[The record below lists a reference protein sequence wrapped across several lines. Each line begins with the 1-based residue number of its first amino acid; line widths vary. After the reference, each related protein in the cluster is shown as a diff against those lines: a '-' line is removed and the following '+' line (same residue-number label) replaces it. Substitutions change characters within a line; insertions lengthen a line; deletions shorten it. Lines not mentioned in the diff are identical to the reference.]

1 MIDDRALSQVRQRL
15 SLRKPQTRSL
25 EILADVLDRIVLRGT
40 EENADRKI
48 EVDIFDALIEVRK
61 GYPRIEQ
68 FEREF
73 VSLCFA
79 IATGVGKTRLMGA
92 FISYLYMTGLSRN
105 FFVLAPNLT
114 IYEKLLADFQPASP
128 KYVFKGVEAFAHQH
142 PLIVNAENYEE
153 GRGVRGSDLLGQE
166 AAIIN
171 IFNISKINSEVRGG
185 RSPRIKRLQEYIGES
200 YFDYLAGLPDLVLL
214 MDEAHRYR
222 ASAGE
227 RAINELKPILG
238 IEVTATPKT
247 VGTGSRPFRNVI
259 YNYDLPEAMED
270 GYVKEPAVGTRAN
283 FDPKSVS
290 EDVLERIKL
299 EDGVHYHEHVKVQ
312 LQTYARQHEV
322 KQVHPFMLVVA
333 TDIQHAER
341 LKAFIESGE
350 FFEGRYAG
358 KVITVHSG
366 QTGIVSDDVAA
377 KLLAVEHSTATE
389 IVIHVNSLQEG
400 WDVTNLYTIVPLRAS
415 ASSILT
421 EQTLGRGLRLPYG
434 KRTGVEAVDTLTVIA
449 HERFNEIIE
458 RAKTSDV
465 LIKKQITI
473 GDGGDVPK
481 STPVMIETKSVVEEM
496 LRPSTPPDSASPNRV
511 KEGERPTFSFKSE
524 DEVSLAE
531 TTLKDVLPQYQKS
544 VSSLKDITSPEVLQ
558 KIVEDTVAAQRGK
571 EGLFSSLTEDRVKAV
586 VKEVCEVFAE
596 KTIAVPQIVLTPTD
610 QVSFGFEPFKL
621 QGLDQWNYQ
630 PLSRELLVQVLRTEK
645 RSTIS
650 SSEGGEREADLRNYI
665 VARLIDFDEVDYDAH
680 AEMLY
685 DLADQ
690 VVQRL
695 RSYLPNEDDVHNV
708 LVSRGKEM
716 AQAILTQMREHMRRT
731 QTTYRVSVT
740 AAFTMLKPQAYD
752 GSGKDAV
759 RDFRQAPERL
769 SEIKR
774 FVFKGFTKGCYPF
787 AKFDSDPERRLAML
801 LDDEPTVLKWMKPA
815 PNQFR
820 IEDADGHPYQPD
832 FVVETDTERLILE
845 PKRRDLVDD
854 ADVVRKTRAAVLWCH
869 IATEHHANKVGEKPW
884 RYAIIPDD
892 QIQASATLDGL
903 LSAHTK
909 IADAEL
915 RTRFEIAVPA

>member
-1 MIDDRALSQVRQRL
+1 MIDQRALSQIRQRL

-25 EILADVLDRIVLRGT
+25 EILTDILDRIVLRGT
-40 EENADRKI
+40 GDEADRKI
-48 EVDIFDALIEVRK
+48 EIDLEDALAEVQK
-61 GYPRIEQ
+61 TYPQVQQ
-68 FEREF
+68 FERKF

-92 FISYLYMTGLSRN
+92 FVSYLYMTGLSRN
-105 FFVLAPNLT
+105 FFILAPNLT
-114 IYEKLLADFQPASP
+114 IYEKLLADFQPSSP
-128 KYVFKGVEAFAHQH
+128 KYVFKGVEAFAHQP

-153 GRGVRGSDLLGQE
+153 GRGVRGADLLGQE

-227 RAINELKPILG
+227 KAINELKPILG

-247 VGTGSRPFRNVI
+247 VGASSRPFRNVI
-259 YNYDLPEAMED
+259 YDYDLPEAMED

-283 FDPKSVS
+283 FEPKSVS

-322 KQVHPFMLVVA
+322 KQVHPFMLIVA

-341 LKAFIESGE
+341 LKDFMESTE
-350 FFEGRYAG
+350 FFDGRYAG
-358 KVITVHSG
+358 KVITVHSR

-400 WDVTNLYTIVPLRAS
+400 WDVTNLYTIVPLRAA

-449 HERFNEIIE
+449 HDRFNEIIE
-458 RAKTSDV
+458 RARTSDV
-465 LIKKQITI
+465 LIKKHITI
-473 GDGGDVPK
+473 GEGGDVPK
-481 STPVMIETKSVVEEM
+481 STPVMVETKSVVEEM
-496 LRPSTPPDSASPNRV
+496 LRPTPTGTGSPDRV
-511 KEGERPTFSFKSE
+511 KDHRPSFSFKSDE
-524 DEVSLAE
+524 EVSLAE
-531 TTLKDVLPQYQKS
+531 TTLKEVLPHYQKT

-558 KIVEDTVAAQRGK
+558 QIVEDTVAVQRGK
-571 EGLFSSLTEDRVKAV
+571 EGLFSSLTAERVNAV

-621 QGLDQWNYQ
+621 QGLDQWSYQ

-695 RSYLPNEDDVHNV
+695 RSYLPNEDDVQNV
-708 LVSRGKEM
+708 LVTRGKEM
-716 AQAILTQMREHMRRT
+716 AQAILAQMREHMRRT

-774 FVFKGFTKGCYPF
+774 FVFKGFKKGCYPF
-787 AKFDSDPERRLAML
+787 AKFDSDPERRLAVL
-801 LDDEPTVLKWMKPA
+801 LDDEPSVLQWMKPA

-820 IEDADGHPYQPD
+820 IEDADGRPYQPD
-832 FVVETDTERLILE
+832 FVVETKSERLILE

-869 IATEHHANKVGEKPW
+869 IATEHHAKKVGEKPW
-884 RYAIIPDD
+884 RYALIPDD

-909 IADAEL
+909 VADTEL
-915 RTRFEIAVPA
+915 RTRFEIVEAG

>member
-1 MIDDRALSQVRQRL
+1 MIDPRALSQIRQRL

-25 EILADVLDRIVLRGT
+25 EILADILDRVVLRGT
-40 EENADRKI
+40 GEKADRKI
-48 EVDIFDALIEVRK
+48 EIDIHEALDEVRRS
-61 GYPRIEQ
+61 YPEVEQ

-79 IATGVGKTRLMGA
+79 LATGVGKTRLMGA

-114 IYEKLLADFQPASP
+114 IYEKLLADFQPSSP
-128 KYVFKGVEAFAHQH
+128 KYVFKGVEAFAHQP

-153 GRGVRGSDLLGQE
+153 GRGVRGADLLGQE

-200 YFDYLAGLPDLVLL
+200 YFDYLSGLPDLVLL

-247 VGTGSRPFRNVI
+247 VGAGSRPFRNVI

-283 FDPKSVS
+283 FDPKSVA

-341 LKAFIESGE
+341 LKTFMESSE
-350 FFEGRYAG
+350 FFDGRYAG

-366 QTGIVSDDVAA
+366 HSGVESDDTAA
-377 KLLAVEHSTATE
+377 KLLAVEHSSATE
-389 IVIHVNSLQEG
+389 IVVHVNKLKEG

-415 ASSILT
+415 ASDILT

-449 HERFNEIIE
+449 HDRFNEIIE
-458 RAKTSDV
+458 RARTAEG
-465 LIKKQITI
+465 LIKKKITI
-473 GDGGDVPK
+473 GEGGDVPK
-481 STPVMIETKSVVEEM
+481 STPIMVETKSVVEEM
-496 LRPSTPPDSASPNRV
+496 LYPTSRPSTSGEVQEERAS
-511 KEGERPTFSFKSE
+511 FSFKSD

-531 TTLKDVLPQYQKS
+531 TTLRDVLPRYQKT

-558 KIVEDTVAAQRGK
+558 QIVEDTVAIQREK
-571 EGLFSSLTEDRVKAV
+571 EGLFASLTEERVKAV

-610 QVSFGFEPFKL
+610 QVSFGFEPFQL

-630 PLSRELLVQVLRTEK
+630 PLTRELLLQVLRTEK
-645 RSTIS
+645 RSIIS

-680 AEMLY
+680 SEMLY
-685 DLADQ
+685 DLAGQ
-690 VVQRL
+690 VVERL
-695 RSYLPNEDDVHNV
+695 RSYLTNDDDVHNV
-708 LVSRGKEM
+708 LVTRGKEM
-716 AQAILTQMREHMRRT
+716 ANAILAQMREHMRRT
-731 QTTYRVSVT
+731 QTTYRVSVN

-774 FVFKGFTKGCYPF
+774 FVFKGFKKGCYPF

-801 LDDEPTVLKWMKPA
+801 LDDEPTVQKWMKPA

-832 FVVETDTERLILE
+832 FVVETHTERLILE

-854 ADVVRKTRAAVLWCH
+854 PDVVRKTRAAVLWCH
-869 IATEHHANKVGEKPW
+869 IATEHHAKKVGEKPW

-909 IADAEL
+909 VADAEL
-915 RTRFEIAVPA
+915 RTRFEIVGSD